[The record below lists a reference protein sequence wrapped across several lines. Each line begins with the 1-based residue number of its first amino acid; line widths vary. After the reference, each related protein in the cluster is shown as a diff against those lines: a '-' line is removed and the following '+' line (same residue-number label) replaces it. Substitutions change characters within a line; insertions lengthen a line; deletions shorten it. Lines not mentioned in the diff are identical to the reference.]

1 MSIWQCL
8 LVHVVVHCS
17 VHFVCRE
24 KRVQLQRTRVRVLY
38 PLHTSTTP
46 SPITLSHHHTLT
58 ITLSHHTPSPS
69 HTSSHPP
76 HPLSHHHTLTIT
88 LSHHHILPSHKSSHP
103 PQQSQYAEETIPVL
117 TAAERARTVNARGEY
132 IDHRYPNT
140 NDTMFFNLD
149 PLIADL
155 MVCYTLPL
163 SQSPSG
169 KQEVSSSA

>member
-8 LVHVVVHCS
+8 LVHGVVHCS

-38 PLHTSTTP
+38 SLHTSTTP

-58 ITLSHHTPSPS
+58 ITLSHHHIFPS
-69 HTSSHPP
+69 HTSSHP
-76 HPLSHHHTLTIT
+76 S
-88 LSHHHILPSHKSSHP
+88 
-103 PQQSQYAEETIPVL
+103 QQSQYAEEAIPVL

>member
-8 LVHVVVHCS
+8 LVHGVVHCS

-46 SPITLSHHHTLT
+46 SPITLSHHH
-58 ITLSHHTPSPS
+58 
-69 HTSSHPP
+69 
-76 HPLSHHHTLTIT
+76 
-88 LSHHHILPSHKSSHP
+88 ILPSHTSSHP
-103 PQQSQYAEETIPVL
+103 PQQSQYAEEAIPIL

-155 MVCYTLPL
+155 MVRYALPL

>member
-1 MSIWQCL
+1 MSGSVSWFMFT
-8 LVHVVVHCS
+8 VHCS

-38 PLHTSTTP
+38 SLHTSTTP
-46 SPITLSHHHTLT
+46 LPIT
-58 ITLSHHTPSPS
+58 
-69 HTSSHPP
+69 
-76 HPLSHHHTLTIT
+76 LSHHHTLTIT

-140 NDTMFFNLD
+140 NDTMFFNRD

-155 MVCYTLPL
+155 MVRYALPL